1 MRKGTEQERR
11 DRYLL
16 QIEYEQLYNKEVKPA
31 EIKKS
36 VLIELKGRRASLRQ
50 LERLTGIGKSMIYRM
65 G

>member
-1 MRKGTEQERR
+1 MNMMKEKTGATNSSAFQ
-11 DRYLL
+11 
-16 QIEYEQLYNKEVKPA
+16 QLPA